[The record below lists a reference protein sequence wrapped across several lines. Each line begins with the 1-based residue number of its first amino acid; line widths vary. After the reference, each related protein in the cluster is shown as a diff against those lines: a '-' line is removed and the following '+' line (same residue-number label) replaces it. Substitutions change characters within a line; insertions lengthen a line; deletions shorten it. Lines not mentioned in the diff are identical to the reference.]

1 MDHLTNEIAA
11 IKNHW
16 PFYRFKNDHCSGLE
30 KTQDRKR
37 KHPLP
42 QMEYQSLHPLFTANC
57 HLFGR
62 YHWVIYWNLSFYH
75 RLKSDCRGCVF
86 LEDARKIALF
96 HLQVIWFYR
105 FRHFQFWIW
114 PLQHNFR
121 CRNRCQNLLKITCD
135 SLFRYCQRRNRP
147 GRWFHITSSNT
158 NFDQVSSSKSRSSI
172 NSKISSREASPQNL
186 NFKIWT
192 KPSFRIS
199 TEIQLHNLYKTSVAK
214 YWTNSSLKILAKL

>member
-1 MDHLTNEIAA
+1 MSIKRLSIKGVIENFIWSPIGLNDGSIPMDHLTNEIAA

-86 LEDARKIALF
+86 LEDVRKIALF
-96 HLQVIWFYR
+96 HLQVNCFYR
-105 FRHFQFWIW
+105 FRHFQFWMW

-121 CRNRCQNLLKITCD
+121 CRNESI
-135 SLFRYCQRRNRP
+135 
-147 GRWFHITSSNT
+147 
-158 NFDQVSSSKSRSSI
+158 SKSFE
-172 NSKISSREASPQNL
+172 NYL
-186 NFKIWT
+186 WF
-192 KPSFRIS
+192 SF
-199 TEIQLHNLYKTSVAK
+199 
-214 YWTNSSLKILAKL
+214 